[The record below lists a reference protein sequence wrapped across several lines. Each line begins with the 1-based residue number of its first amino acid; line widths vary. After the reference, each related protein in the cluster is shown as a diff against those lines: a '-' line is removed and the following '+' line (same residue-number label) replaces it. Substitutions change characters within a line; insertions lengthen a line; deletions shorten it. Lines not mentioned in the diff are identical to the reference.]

1 MLDIQLRPIKDALF
15 DSVTPFVPSA
25 CSPLAITFLAFFSGV
40 LSCIYAASNNI
51 LLSTSFWTLNRAL
64 DCLDGAVARKRN
76 QSSDLGGF
84 FDLLGDFIV
93 YSAIPI
99 SCALARNEEPNAERV
114 WLSVAVLEA
123 SFHVNNFV
131 LFYIGAILEKRK
143 GSGKDDDASR
153 IKELTSVAM
162 RPALIE
168 GAESAAFF
176 TAMLICP
183 RYLQHIFWTMAILV
197 CLGITQRTL
206 WLMKALG

>member
-1 MLDIQLRPIKDALF
+1 MLDIQLRPLKDGLF
-15 DSVTPFVPSA
+15 DSITPLVPSFI
-25 CSPLAITFLAFFSGV
+25 SPLSITLGAFFSGITA
-40 LSCIYAASNNI
+40 CIYAASGDT
-51 LLSTSFWTLNRAL
+51 LRSTTFWVLNRAL

-99 SCALARNEEPNAERV
+99 SCALALNGHPDSKRI

-143 GSGKDDDASR
+143 GSWNENNESR
-153 IKELTSVAM
+153 VKELTSVAM

-168 GAESAAFF
+168 GTESAVFF
-176 TAMLICP
+176 TAMLIFQG
-183 RYLQHIFWTMAILV
+183 YMQQFSWTMAILV
-197 CLGITQRTL
+197 SLGIVQRTI
-206 WLMKALG
+206 WLIDALR